1 MVPLYCGARAPQS
14 KINDM
19 QNNARAA
26 FVWNQC
32 LPQFRKDLNY
42 LRIKWYDTFFSQLV
56 SDYAVYE
63 KLSDSTLHFVLSL
76 TKHQFRPSL
85 TQQNHLKI
93 NGHPEFCWRGIASQK
108 GAPFTAKRRENMKPG
123 EVLAG

>member
-76 TKHQFRPSL
+76 TKHRHVPRIRP
-85 TQQNHLKI
+85 
-93 NGHPEFCWRGIASQK
+93 RGGGRGLRGPQ
-108 GAPFTAKRRENMKPG
+108 GNPPPKPKT
-123 EVLAG
+123 LRI